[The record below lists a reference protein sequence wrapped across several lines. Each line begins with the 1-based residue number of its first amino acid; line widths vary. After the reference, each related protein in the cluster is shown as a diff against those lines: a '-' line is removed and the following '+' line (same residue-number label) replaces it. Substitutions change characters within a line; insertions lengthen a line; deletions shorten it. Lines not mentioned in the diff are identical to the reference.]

1 MKTTS
6 FLISLLLV
14 LTCTVHNA
22 QSFKNASEYLDFIG
36 DEQDDITK
44 EMWNYTKAIAHSKS
58 DKNIDNRR
66 KRLLKTI
73 ESAITKIEKAD
84 GYGDTDYK
92 SKVLRHMNF
101 NRDLLN
107 QDYAKIIDMKA
118 VAEQSYDDMEAY
130 ILAQEMAQQKMEE
143 SQQEFETDLY
153 SFANANN
160 IEILENDS
168 DLGKKMATSNDVF
181 EHYSDLYLIYFKVYI
196 NEIYLMEALEKNDV
210 GAIQQNANALN
221 AAAKKGLEVLDA
233 QEPYKKDDSVIK
245 ATRAA
250 FEFFIEESGDKI
262 PKITDFLVMNED
274 FEKIR
279 NTLDQMPERDR
290 TKTQIDEFNKKV
302 KQINKG
308 INDYNTI
315 NNELNNDRQTVINNL
330 NTANANFL
338 SRHIPND

>member
-1 MKTTS
+1 
-6 FLISLLLV
+6 
-14 LTCTVHNA
+14 
-22 QSFKNASEYLDFIG
+22 
-36 DEQDDITK
+36 
-44 EMWNYTKAIAHSKS
+44 
-58 DKNIDNRR
+58 
-66 KRLLKTI
+66 
-73 ESAITKIEKAD
+73 
-84 GYGDTDYK
+84 
-92 SKVLRHMNF
+92 
-101 NRDLLN
+101 
-107 QDYAKIIDMKA
+107 MKA

-221 AAAKKGLEVLDA
+221 AAAKNGLEVLDA
-233 QEPYKKDDSVIK
+233 QEHYKKDDSVIK

-330 NTANANFL
+330 NNANANFL